1 MLTTYFR
8 SASTVAHYL
17 AGSAGPY
24 LDRFVSWLA
33 IHGYQRVSIRRHVRE
48 VVHFSVWANSV
59 GVATPPGHTTLA
71 KLRDHLGERD
81 RLRYPSGNQHH
92 IYQSARVYVRF
103 LSDIGAICS
112 AIEPVVA
119 DVPALF
125 VEFRDWMKSH
135 RGTRDSTLAGYLP
148 PVTNLLRTLGL
159 PSTYSAQCLRTF
171 FLQQVR
177 QNQPEKSKNF
187 ATATR
192 MFLRFLIARGDC
204 APGLDFAI
212 PTVARWRLS
221 RLPKYL
227 PSEAVEALIASCDPS
242 TSLGARDR
250 AILLLI
256 ARLGLRAGEVSGLE
270 FRQVLWS
277 RATLR
282 VMGKSRR
289 EVELPLPQEVG
300 DAILHYLRN
309 WRPRVANPFVFITTT
324 APLIP
329 ITRQVVG
336 RAVARAIRRTGIDAP
351 SRGAHLLRHS
361 VATSMLR
368 EGISLPAIGALL
380 RHSSIETTTVYA
392 KVDGNLLREVV
403 QPWPGAQPC

>member
-92 IYQSARVYVRF
+92 LYQSARVYVRF

-270 FRQVLWS
+270 FRQVHWS

-300 DAILHYLRN
+300 DAILHYLQN
-309 WRPRVANPFVFITTT
+309 GRPRLYSLRRRRPSSQS
-324 APLIP
+324 PGKSLG
-329 ITRQVVG
+329 G
-336 RAVARAIRRTGIDAP
+336 RWLAP
-351 SRGAHLLRHS
+351 SVVLASTRRVGAPTFSAIQWQPACCVRVYHCPPSALCFATVRLRLQRFTRRWMS
-361 VATSMLR
+361 T
-368 EGISLPAIGALL
+368 
-380 RHSSIETTTVYA
+380 
-392 KVDGNLLREVV
+392 
-403 QPWPGAQPC
+403 C